1 MIQIIPTDTC
11 YGLAWEFCEK
21 DYQDIYRLKGRDF
34 SKQLAFLVRDFGSLR
49 EYAEITD
56 EQITFLKTYP
66 RPWSVILQKRVIWN
80 LQIFLIKKSITK
92 YLSVLRKCVYMRI
105 FAIIYSTHFF
115 LRVRISLGIQNQ
127 NLSPKRE
134 EFFYELMA
142 LMVVS
147 AMSHHRI
154 FLSLGKIIRLFF
166 FEKILNKNLYGD

>member
-80 LQIFLIKKSITK
+80 LPDFLDKKEYNKISFR
-92 YLSVLRKCVYMRI
+92 VAEVC
-105 FAIIYSTHFF
+105 IYADIRDNIQYPLF
-115 LRVRISLGIQNQ
+115 LTSA
-127 NLSPKRE
+127 NLSGNPESKTLAEARGVFLWIDGVDGGICDE
-134 EFFYELMA
+134 PPSDIFEFGEDNQI
-142 LMVVS
+142 
-147 AMSHHRI
+147 I
-154 FLSLGKIIRLFF
+154 FFR
-166 FEKILNKNLYGD
+166 KNSQ